1 MGGINRHTIRRN
13 GRVRAVLSAMGEAV
27 GPGLAARERRWAG
40 ERAGSGFADALV
52 GLAARLALAAELWLW
67 ARAGA
72 APMADWTVWRAW
84 TRPEPGLV
92 DAVAVWAPTV
102 PAGLA
107 ASLILLAAQAGAV
120 MLAAG
125 VLTRLAAAG
134 VLAGAIVFA
143 LTVIP
148 QAWPTAS
155 VYAALALALVLRGPG
170 AVSLDW
176 SLSRLA
182 RFH

>member
-1 MGGINRHTIRRN
+1 MGGEIRHTARL
-13 GRVRAVLSAMGEAV
+13 RALFAAMGEAV

-40 ERAGSGFADALV
+40 ERAGSGLADALV

-92 DAVAVWAPTV
+92 EAVAAWAPAA
-102 PAGLA
+102 PAGLTT
-107 ASLILLAAQAGAV
+107 SLILLAAQAGAV

-134 VLAGAIVFA
+134 VLAAAIAFA
-143 LTVIP
+143 ATVIP
-148 QAWPTAS
+148 EAWTTAS
-155 VYAALALALVLRGPG
+155 VYGALALALVLRGPG